1 MSFARE
7 PRRPIYDI
15 EASLADPFSVAVS
28 AADRETL
35 EMVRFALGHKR
46 MRLAFQP
53 VVYSADPAI
62 IGYYKAYIRLLDP
75 QNRVIPAGA
84 FMGVAETQ
92 PLGREIDVA
101 SLQLG
106 LHALQRNPGI
116 RVAVS
121 MSARSVGY
129 KPWVQSLRSA
139 LKSHPGIG
147 RGLILEIGEASAM
160 LMPDVLIPFMEE
172 LRSADIAFALDDF
185 GAGATSLQL
194 LEDMA
199 FDIAKIDGQFVRAI
213 DRTPRSQAIVR
224 AAVSLAREFAMFPVA
239 EAVET
244 VAEATWLRDQGVGCL
259 QGYLFGAPEVSP
271 DFSLYNLNRPA

>member
-1 MSFARE
+1 MNLAKAQK
-7 PRRPIYDI
+7 RPLFDI
-15 EASLADPFSVAVS
+15 AADMATPLAVAAS

-35 EMVRFALGHKR
+35 DMVRFALANRR

-92 PLGREIDVA
+92 QLGREIDVA

-106 LHALQRNPGI
+106 LHTLQRNPGI
-116 RVAVS
+116 RIAIS

-129 KPWVQSLRSA
+129 KPWAQSLRAA
-139 LKSHPGIG
+139 LKSYPGIG

-160 LMPDVLIPFMEE
+160 LMPDVLIPFMDE
-172 LRSADIAFALDDF
+172 LRAEEIAFTLDDF

-194 LEDMA
+194 LEDME
-199 FDIAKIDGQFVRAI
+199 FDIAKIDGQFVRGI

-224 AAVSLAREFAMFPVA
+224 AAVALAREFAMFPVA

-244 VAEATWLRDQGVGCL
+244 AAEATWLRDAGVGCL
-259 QGYLFGAPEVSP
+259 QGYLFGAPEVTP
-271 DFSLYNLNRPA
+271 DFSLFSRDRPA

>member
-1 MSFARE
+1 MSFERG
-7 PRRPIYDI
+7 PRRPQFDLD
-15 EASLADPFSVAVS
+15 AAVADPFAVAVS

-35 EMVRFALGHKR
+35 DMVRFALGHKR

-75 QNRVIPAGA
+75 QNGVIPAGA

-106 LHALQRNPGI
+106 LHTLQRNPGI
-116 RVAVS
+116 RIAIS

-139 LKSHPGIG
+139 IRSHPGIG
-147 RGLILEIGEASAM
+147 RGLILEISEASAM
-160 LMPDVLIPFMEE
+160 LMPDVLLPFMEE
-172 LRSADIAFALDDF
+172 LRAADIAFTLDDF

-194 LEDMA
+194 LEDMQ
-199 FDIAKIDGQFVRAI
+199 FDIAKIDGQFVRGV
-213 DRTPRSQAIVR
+213 DRSPRSQAIVR

-259 QGYLFGAPEVSP
+259 QGYLFGAPEVTP
-271 DFSLYNLNRPA
+271 DFSLYNRDRPA

>member
-1 MSFARE
+1 MSFERGPKRALF
-7 PRRPIYDI
+7 DLD
-15 EASLADPFSVAVS
+15 AAVADPFAVAVS

-35 EMVRFALGHKR
+35 DMVRYALGHKR

-106 LHALQRNPGI
+106 LHTLQRNPGI
-116 RVAVS
+116 RIAIS

-139 LKSHPGIG
+139 IRSHPGIG
-147 RGLILEIGEASAM
+147 RGLILEISEASAM
-160 LMPDVLIPFMEE
+160 LMPDVLLPFMEE
-172 LRSADIAFALDDF
+172 LRAADIAFTLDDF

-194 LEDMA
+194 LEDMQ
-199 FDIAKIDGQFVRAI
+199 FDIAKIDGRFVRGV
-213 DRTPRSQAIVR
+213 DRSPRSQAIIR

-259 QGYLFGAPEVSP
+259 QGYLFGAPEVAP
-271 DFSLYNLNRPA
+271 DFSLYNRDRPA